1 MPWQGSERFDYDLD
15 SVLIFAPMKSGVFAT
30 FAREQWVYLG
40 ESGNIC
46 GQLLD
51 HLHGDNACIAR
62 CSPTHFAYELTAPA
76 TRRAR
81 HQELVQEFQP
91 VCTAG

>member
-1 MPWQGSERFDYDLD
+1 MAGVRAVRLRSRFDPHFRANEIWHL
-15 SVLIFAPMKSGVFAT
+15 ST
-30 FAREQWVYLG
+30 FAREQCVYLG

-62 CSPTHFAYELTAPA
+62 CSPTHFAYELTASA